1 MTDKIRCAAR
11 GKECPSRSQKR
22 RKRFSRT
29 EEAAQEFMR
38 ELQARM
44 QKRALCD
51 LGYGLINSH
60 SRRELNEGE
69 VVGRE
74 LA

>member
-1 MTDKIRCAAR
+1 
-11 GKECPSRSQKR
+11 
-22 RKRFSRT
+22 
-29 EEAAQEFMR
+29 MR